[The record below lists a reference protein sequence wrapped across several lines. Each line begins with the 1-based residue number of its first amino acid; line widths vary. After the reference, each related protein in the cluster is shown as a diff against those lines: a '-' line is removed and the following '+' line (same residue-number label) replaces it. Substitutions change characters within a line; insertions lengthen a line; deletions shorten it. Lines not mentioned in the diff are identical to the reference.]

1 MTPPLD
7 ITAPTTT
14 PPRPRDSGQWRDRT
28 LLGNMPDLAENVS
41 QIIEEFFTSEEYKM
55 STDVMANLT
64 EITSTTE
71 NILTSILSSAPS
83 PNLTTILP
91 STSTQMV
98 TNSTTLMSASTPSPT
113 TTSAPLFEDQLEEIK
128 NTVDT
133 FFVLIN
139 SCVVFFLQAG
149 FAFLEAGCVRSK
161 NTTNILIKNILDSL
175 LGALAFWVMHFQQER
190 IGSH

>member
-14 PPRPRDSGQWRDRT
+14 PPRPRDCGQWRDRT
-28 LLGNMPDLAENVS
+28 LLGNMADLAENVS

-98 TNSTTLMSASTPSPT
+98 TNSTTLMSTSTPSPT
-113 TTSAPLFEDQLEEIK
+113 TTSAPLFEEQLQEIR

-175 LGALAFWVMHFQQER
+175 LGALAFWVMHFQKGR

>member
-1 MTPPLD
+1 
-7 ITAPTTT
+7 
-14 PPRPRDSGQWRDRT
+14 
-28 LLGNMPDLAENVS
+28 MPDLAENVS

-71 NILTSILSSAPS
+71 NILTSILSSASS

-98 TNSTTLMSASTPSPT
+98 TNSTTLMSTSTPSPT

-175 LGALAFWVMHFQQER
+175 LGALAFWVMHFQKGR

>member
-1 MTPPLD
+1 MT
-7 ITAPTTT
+7 
-14 PPRPRDSGQWRDRT
+14 
-28 LLGNMPDLAENVS
+28 DLAENVS

-98 TNSTTLMSASTPSPT
+98 TNSTTLMSTSTPSPT
-113 TTSAPLFEDQLEEIK
+113 TTSAPVFEDQLQEIK

-175 LGALAFWVMHFQQER
+175 LGALAFWVMHFQKGR

>member
-1 MTPPLD
+1 
-7 ITAPTTT
+7 
-14 PPRPRDSGQWRDRT
+14 
-28 LLGNMPDLAENVS
+28 MPDLAENVS

-98 TNSTTLMSASTPSPT
+98 TNSTTLMSTSTPSPT
-113 TTSAPLFEDQLEEIK
+113 TTSAPLFEDQLQEIK

-175 LGALAFWVMHFQQER
+175 LGALAFWVMHFQKGR

>member
-1 MTPPLD
+1 
-7 ITAPTTT
+7 
-14 PPRPRDSGQWRDRT
+14 
-28 LLGNMPDLAENVS
+28 MPDLAENVS

-98 TNSTTLMSASTPSPT
+98 TNSTTLMSTSTPSPT
-113 TTSAPLFEDQLEEIK
+113 TTSAPLFEDQLQEIK

>member
-1 MTPPLD
+1 
-7 ITAPTTT
+7 
-14 PPRPRDSGQWRDRT
+14 
-28 LLGNMPDLAENVS
+28 MPDLAENVS

-55 STDVMANLT
+55 STEVMANLT

-98 TNSTTLMSASTPSPT
+98 TNSTTLMSTSTPSPT
-113 TTSAPLFEDQLEEIK
+113 TTSAPVFEDQLQEIK